1 MGGTPSSEAAHRSYS
16 RPAIGLTFGQA
27 SDREE
32 RLARCT
38 GGRLATIGEDVEVF
52 EEVFARSA
60 AANEF

>member
-1 MGGTPSSEAAHRSYS
+1 
-16 RPAIGLTFGQA
+16 
-27 SDREE
+27 
-32 RLARCT
+32 LARCT